1 MSLISGWLPIA
12 LQVVA
17 LIALLTAI
25 GWRSHRR
32 CALWLP
38 ISLLVG
44 VVLAAVGYWYVGY
57 QGWGH
62 DTPFEMWVWITVA
75 GFAAAVSV
83 LGWRGITWW
92 RRVVSILAVPLSLLC
107 AAQALNISI
116 GYLPTVQTAWQRL
129 TDTQPPQWIRQD
141 TLAKLQHDGV
151 RPTRGTLVWVQT
163 PDDVSG
169 FSHRPE
175 LVYLPPVWFRS
186 NPPPRLPVVM
196 VIGAEFQHP
205 ADWTQAGN
213 GLSVL
218 DDFAELHHGSSPAVV
233 FPDSSGSFSN
243 DTECVDGPRGNAST
257 HLTKEVIPYV
267 ISTFGVSSAAAN
279 WGLMAGRRAAPV
291 P

>member
-175 LVYLPPVWFRS
+175 LVYLPPVWFRTGHRRATAYRFS
-186 NPPPRLPVVM
+186 TTSRSCTTEVHRRWCSP
-196 VIGAEFQHP
+196 
-205 ADWTQAGN
+205 TQAGRSATTP
-213 GLSVL
+213 SVSTG
-218 DDFAELHHGSSPAVV
+218 HGATPRLTSPK
-233 FPDSSGSFSN
+233 
-243 DTECVDGPRGNAST
+243 R
-257 HLTKEVIPYV
+257 
-267 ISTFGVSSAAAN
+267 
-279 WGLMAGRRAAPV
+279 
-291 P
+291 